1 MNWPINPELKK
12 SFHYLSDNNAILGF
26 PKLIS
31 YGVTETQNYIVTEL
45 LGTTLKQTLKDRGDG
60 PFSIE
65 TVCLIGLQLVSKG
78 SLGDLIGA
86 GEVDDKANYYLD
98 WAPG

>member
-1 MNWPINPELKK
+1 MKNFKLESAVMEQINKFKFP
-12 SFHYLSDNNAILGF
+12 GF

-31 YGVTETQNYIVTEL
+31 YGVTDTQNYIVTEL

-65 TVCLIGLQLVSKG
+65 TVCLIGLQLVSGYTIIK
-78 SLGDLIGA
+78 IA
-86 GEVDDKANYYLD
+86 GTARES
-98 WAPG
+98 P